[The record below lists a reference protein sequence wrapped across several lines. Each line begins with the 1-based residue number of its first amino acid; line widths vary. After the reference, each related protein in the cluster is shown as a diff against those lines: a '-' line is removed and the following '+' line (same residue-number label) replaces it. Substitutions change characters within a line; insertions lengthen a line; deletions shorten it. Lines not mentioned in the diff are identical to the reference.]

1 MPARIGVDTGGT
13 FTDLVELDEE
23 TGAVSVIKRPSTPD
37 DPGRAILEALRH
49 SAVEPDQIARFVL
62 GTTVVLNSLLQRNGA
77 RVLYVT
83 SEGFEDIPFLQRINR
98 RFHYDLK
105 WVRPLPLVRR
115 RDCIGVPERVNYRGE
130 VERALEESDLQDLA
144 ATIRVRL
151 NRISDPS
158 NGALNGDSDVSP
170 NGGRSNE
177 VAIAVNLL
185 FSYVNPEPERR
196 LRDFLRSEFPDLPVS
211 ISSDVAPIWRE
222 YERSSTTLA
231 DAFARPLVGRFI
243 RSLQRG
249 LDDLKFERSWAVMKS
264 NGGQM
269 LSGIAEERPVQMILS
284 GLSAGIIAGR
294 FYGALAGADNVITLD
309 IGGTSTDVGVV
320 VDGRVRFTTE
330 WRIEFGLPVSAPLI
344 DLNTLGAGG
353 GSIAWINKGGVLQV
367 GPQSAGADPG
377 PACYGQGGD
386 EPTVTDAS
394 VVLGRLNPDN
404 FLGGEVKLDAS
415 LAQSAIE
422 RLGKELGTD
431 LEETAR
437 AIIEVTNENIA
448 EAMRLLTVR
457 RGLDPRHF
465 DVVAF
470 GGAGPLHAAAVARSI
485 GARRVIV
492 PPHPGLASAF
502 GTLLADLRVDKAW
515 THIVR
520 SDSIDLARINVRL
533 DELVNEALDELRE
546 EGFDGEPMIERRVS
560 ARYDG
565 QNYEEEIPIPEGP
578 LTEESFPRLLED
590 FHVHYEGIYGYRLE
604 QEIVELVQFTVTT
617 RGATSKPALPPAPV
631 GSPGEPVDRRQVWF
645 EGGMTDCAIYRRED
659 LTSGQQISGPAI
671 VEELDSTT
679 LIDPGLILSVTADG
693 LGIME
698 V

>member
-1 MPARIGVDTGGT
+1 MPARIGIDTGGT

-23 TGAVSVIKRPSTPD
+23 TGRVSVVKRPSTPD
-37 DPGRAILEALRH
+37 DPSRAILEALRQ
-49 SAVEPDQIARFVL
+49 SGVEPDRIVRFVL
-62 GTTVVLNSLLQRNGA
+62 GTTVVINALLQRGGA

-98 RFHYDLK
+98 KFHYDLN
-105 WVRPLPLVRR
+105 WVRPLPLVHR
-115 RDCIGVPERVNYRGE
+115 RDCIGVPERVNYQGK
-130 VERALEESDLQDLA
+130 VERALDESDLQNLA
-144 ATIRVRL
+144 SAIRARL
-151 NRISDPS
+151 NGSPATTRRNSS
-158 NGALNGDSDVSP
+158 DSD
-170 NGGRSNE
+170 NGSVDAAADTG

-196 LRDFLRSEFPDLPVS
+196 LRDFLRAEFPGVPVS

-231 DAFARPLVGRFI
+231 DAFARPLIGRFI
-243 RSLQRG
+243 RALQSG
-249 LDDLKFERSWAVMKS
+249 LDALKFRRSWAVMKS

-269 LSGIAEERPVQMILS
+269 LSGVAEERPVQMILS

-294 FYGALAGADNVITLD
+294 FYGALAGSDNVITLD

-367 GPQSAGADPG
+367 GPQSTGAAPG
-377 PACYGQGGD
+377 PACYAQGGD
-386 EPTVTDAS
+386 QPTVTDAN

-404 FLGGEVKLDAS
+404 FLGGQVALDAG
-415 LAQSAIE
+415 LARAAIE
-422 RLGKELGTD
+422 RLGKDLGTD
-431 LEETAR
+431 LETTAR
-437 AIIEVTNENIA
+437 SIIDVANENIA

-457 RGLDPRHF
+457 RGLDPRNF

-502 GTLLADLRVDKAW
+502 GTLLADPRVDKVW

-520 SDSIDLARINVRL
+520 TDAIDLDRVNARL
-533 DELVNEALDELRE
+533 DELVAEALGELTE
-546 EGFDGEPMIERRVS
+546 EGFEGEPTIERWVS

-565 QNYEEEIPIPEGP
+565 QNYEEEIPLSDGP
-578 LTEESFPRLLED
+578 LDEESFPRLLED
-590 FHVHYEGIYGYRLE
+590 FHVHYESIYGYRLE
-604 QEIVELVQFTVTT
+604 QEVVELVQFTVTT
-617 RGATSKPALPPAPV
+617 RGATSKPTLPAAPV
-631 GSPGEPVDRRQVWF
+631 GTPGEPVGTRQAWF
-645 EGGMTDCAIYRRED
+645 DGGMTDCAVYRRED
-659 LTSGQQISGPAI
+659 LVAGQEIDGPAI
-671 VEELDSTT
+671 LEELDSTT
-679 LIDPGLILSVTADG
+679 LIDPGNTLTVTGEG

>member
-23 TGAVSVIKRPSTPD
+23 TGAVFVVKCPSTPD
-37 DPGRAILEALRH
+37 DPSRAILEALRQSH
-49 SAVEPDQIARFVL
+49 VDPAQIARFVL
-62 GTTVVLNSLLQRNGA
+62 GTTVVLNSLLQRSGA

-83 SEGFEDIPFLQRINR
+83 SAGFADVPFLQRINR

-130 VERALEESDLQDLA
+130 IERALEESDLQDLA
-144 ATIRVRL
+144 TAIRGRL
-151 NRISDPS
+151 NGAFGTS
-158 NGALNGDSDVSP
+158 NGRSDAFP
-170 NGGRSNE
+170 DGAQNGG
-177 VAIAVNLL
+177 VAVAVNLL

-231 DAFARPLVGRFI
+231 DAYTRPMVGRFI
-243 RSLQRG
+243 GSLQSG
-249 LDDLKFERSWAVMKS
+249 LDDLKFQRSWAVMKS

-269 LSGIAEERPVQMILS
+269 LSGVAKDRPVQMILS

-294 FYGALAGADNVITLD
+294 FYGALAGAENVITLD

-320 VDGRVRFTTE
+320 VEGRVRFTTE

-367 GPQSAGADPG
+367 GPQSAGAEPG
-377 PACYGQGGD
+377 PVCYGQGGD
-386 EPTVTDAS
+386 QPTVTDANI
-394 VVLGRLNPDN
+394 VLGRLNPDN
-404 FLGGEVKLDAS
+404 FLGGEVRLEAQ
-415 LAQSAIE
+415 LARVAIE
-422 RLGKELGTD
+422 RLGKELGAE
-431 LEETAR
+431 LEETALS
-437 AIIEVTNENIA
+437 IIDVTNENIA

-520 SDSIDLARINVRL
+520 SDAIDLKRINARL
-533 DELVNEALDELRE
+533 DELVEEAMGELRE
-546 EGFDGEPMIERRVS
+546 EGFEGEPAIERWVS

-565 QNYEEEIPIPEGP
+565 QNYEEEIPLPKGP
-578 LTEESFPRLLED
+578 LTEESVPRLLED

-604 QEIVELVQFTVTT
+604 QEVVELVQFTVTT
-617 RGATSKPALPPAPV
+617 RGATSKPTLPPAPV
-631 GSPGEPVDRRQVWF
+631 GAPGEPVESRQVWF
-645 EGGMTDCAIYRRED
+645 DEGTTECAIYRRED
-659 LTSGQQISGPAI
+659 LVAGQRITGPAI

-679 LIDPGLILSVTADG
+679 LIDPGLTLDVTAEG